1 MKINTNNYFVIGG
14 FGQKSVF
21 ISKDYTL
28 PYYVSQKDVEVRSGV
43 MKVPTGV
50 TFATTMLIRRM
61 DSRNMAPNPIFLL
74 IGFVLVYFSVEWVLR
89 RHAEETHDVDVYTFS
104 DDEALLTFVNENQ
117 KRNNTMLLILIV
129 LLIFTLLF
137 GLLYFKINSF
147 LFLLFSVLSF
157 FCFALWS
164 KNQIFKRMFVL
175 HKIKKELIR

>member
-1 MKINTNNYFVIGG
+1 MKINPNNYFVIGG

-28 PYYVSQKDVEVRSGV
+28 PYYVSQNNIVARSGV

-50 TFATTMLIRRM
+50 TFATTMLIRRI
-61 DSRNMAPNPIFLL
+61 DSRNMTPNPIFLL
-74 IGFVLVYFSVEWVLR
+74 IGFALVYFSVEWVLR
-89 RHAEETHDVDVYTFS
+89 RYAEETHDVDVYTFS

-157 FCFALWS
+157 FALRYG
-164 KNQIFKRMFVL
+164 Q
-175 HKIKKELIR
+175 KIRFSSACLFYIKLKKS

>member
-1 MKINTNNYFVIGG
+1 
-14 FGQKSVF
+14 
-21 ISKDYTL
+21 
-28 PYYVSQKDVEVRSGV
+28 

-164 KNQIFKRMFVL
+164 KIRFSSVCLFYIKLKRANSMKYL
-175 HKIKKELIR
+175 SSMTPI